1 MSKNIN
7 LSESSTTG
15 PNFNKVHN
23 LDWIDINARCSSGDT
38 LLKRAP
44 AKHAA
49 ALAQVGMVVSVPD
62 LLEGNGIIVAVYP
75 DHAIIEGE
83 NEERVMALWG
93 EIAIEVVEPDP
104 AELPVAVIPAECDTS
119 KNPVASEPGFVQR
132 EDWYHPEVSEWLY
145 FAEVMSADGKTLAI
159 YENSDDPKKQYRGAL
174 VATVTIAAEFG
185 RKDAKNIANLMA
197 AAPALFQHVR
207 NLAGYAV
214 EEAHGLDDFNAAVE
228 TMFLAI
234 GHYPFEMPGPEADDE
249 ICKRVNKLR
258 GRIPKRHEAA

>member
-15 PNFNKVHN
+15 PNVNKVHN

-104 AELPVAVIPAECDTS
+104 AELPVMAKPTADAQPAPSVEF
-119 KNPVASEPGFVQR
+119 EQR
-132 EDWYHPEVSEWLY
+132 ENWYSPE
-145 FAEVMSADGKTLAI
+145 LATWASYGAPHSI
-159 YENSDDPKKQYRGAL
+159 VGTRTFTIHEDTGIPLKEKGAL
-174 VATVTIAAEFG
+174 VATITVAPEYG
-185 RKDAKNIANLMA
+185 LKDARKIADLMA
-197 AAPALFQHVR
+197 AAPDLFRHLR
-207 NLAGYAV
+207 IMATYGIDGV
-214 EEAHGLDDFNAAVE
+214 EGVEAFNAAVQA
-228 TMFLAI
+228 MFLAI
-234 GHYPFEMPGPEADDE
+234 GWYPYDVPSPNELDE
-249 ICKRVNKLR
+249 SIGKKLNASR
-258 GRIPKRHEAA
+258 GRVARA